1 MRYLGFTVLLNCL
14 MVGLLHAI
22 PVNYATAR
30 IDAESANRANEL
42 VPGESSAGAKVLNF
56 DWLSNGRFGVYAN
69 FPFSAGETEG
79 SFSFTPKLGSDGS
92 IVVRGPY
99 YKDAGQ
105 LFAFPVQFVSV
116 SVNGKEL
123 LSRPV
128 TVTHENALKF
138 PCQLEAEKPVKIV
151 VRYQM
156 EEKYLDNQESLPLD
170 LRSSANMG
178 FRDPVAGDGRG
189 GWTDQGAERDLS
201 LIIAGERKLDGANL
215 TIADPAANGGKSM
228 LTFASKNISPA
239 ITLQKVTLPVAK
251 NSGFTHLY
259 LLHAAGYGAGKA
271 QLGVIRVYFTDGT
284 QKEVPVTLGTDL
296 GDWWRPAALPNAAVA
311 EHFKYHDAV
320 GGYYFS
326 QFRLSDE
333 RKPIAKVELE
343 SLGGEPIWLVLAAS
357 LGNRTLDY
365 KKIEAKTPV
374 YIVKESPEWRKFAE
388 DDLTVKPNTILDFS
402 NLCEFRPITDKERV
416 TVADGHF
423 VRGGERIRFTGCSS
437 SESATLGE
445 YDKKEIEAYAKLIR
459 RQGYN
464 LYRPHFLDFFLMA
477 KADGDFNFDPV
488 NLDKFDYLVSCLKKE
503 GIYLYLDAMTG
514 WSGFLKGSD
523 WDWQKK
529 GLPNYKNLLF
539 ADETARANWKFG
551 IDKFLHHVN
560 PYTGTKLID
569 DPVLIAVLPVNEQE
583 LSTPLDVPEIRQK
596 WEKYVGKPGLAFP
609 NLKENTPDAAAGR
622 RFMAELYR
630 NMDDYYRQAMR
641 EIGYTGP
648 LSMYDCILS
657 PRTAVARKNSEVIS
671 MHNYQS
677 HPKNWIKP
685 GSTLQMESTVKN
697 HFVTLGTMFAQQQP
711 GKPFLTTEFLHCFWD
726 KYRYEQGLSQ
736 GALSSFQDTDGI
748 MNHQLPVILKREV
761 TPIKTFRIY
770 QDPVARASEVVS
782 NAVFMDK
789 SAKPAA
795 ARLAFA
801 FDPET
806 ILDTPY
812 AEKKFLEPQRDL
824 ALQARVGI
832 TFDPAAAT
840 NAGWTVIKADESF
853 ENKTAADFRVPAQET
868 FFRLD
873 DKKGTFAVV
882 LPEIEGI
889 AALEKGE
896 YQLDKLEIRNSGP
909 GAFTLISRDGRPL
922 NRSQRMLLVV
932 ATDALNQNM
941 RFDGDDRYKLQ
952 ELGDPVILLRTVKLE
967 LALQHDN
974 DPQTTFKLYAVRQ
987 NGDRA
992 EELPVVR
999 DGDKLK
1005 FSVDTGALK
1014 SGPVLFFELT
1024 AATL

>member
-14 MVGLLHAI
+14 MIGLLYAI

-30 IDAESANRANEL
+30 IDVESADRANEL
-42 VPGESSAGAKVLNF
+42 VPGEASAGAKVQNF
-56 DWLSNGRFGVYAN
+56 DWLSNGRWGVYAN
-69 FPFSAGETEG
+69 FPFGARETEG
-79 SFSFTPKLGSDGS
+79 RFTFTSKLGSAGS
-92 IVVRGPY
+92 IIVRGPY
-99 YKDAGQ
+99 YKDGGK
-105 LFAFPVQFVSV
+105 LFAFPVEFMSV
-116 SVNGKEL
+116 SVNGQEL

-128 TVTHENALKF
+128 TVTHENSLKF
-138 PCQLEAEKPVKIV
+138 PCQWEADKPVTIA

-156 EEKYLDNQESLPLD
+156 AEKYLDNPESLPLD
-170 LRSSANMG
+170 LRNSVNMG
-178 FRDPVAGDGRG
+178 LRDPVAGDGRG

-201 LIIAGERKLDGANL
+201 LLIPGARKLDGANF

-228 LTFASKNISPA
+228 LTFASSNISPA
-239 ITLQKVTLPVAK
+239 ITLKKATLPVAE
-251 NSGFTHLY
+251 NAGFTHLY

-284 QKEVPVTLGTDL
+284 QKELPVTLGTDL
-296 GDWWRPAALPNAAVA
+296 GDWWRPAALPNAVVA
-311 EHFKYHDAV
+311 ERFKYPDAV

-333 RKPIAKVELE
+333 RKPVAKVELE
-343 SLGGEPIWLVLAAS
+343 SLGGEPVWLVLAAS
-357 LGNRTLDY
+357 LGNRALDS

-388 DDLTVKPNTILDFS
+388 TDLTVKPNTILDFS
-402 NLCEFRPITDKERV
+402 DLCAFRPITDKERV

-423 VRGGERIRFTGCSS
+423 VRNGERIRFTGCSS
-437 SESATLGE
+437 TESLGE
-445 YDKKEIEAYAKLIR
+445 YDKKEIEEYAKLIR

-464 LYRPHFLDFFLMA
+464 FYRPHFLDFFLMA
-477 KADGDFNFDPV
+477 NAKGDFIFDPV
-488 NLDKFDYLVSCLKKE
+488 SLDQFDYLVSCLKKE
-503 GIYLYLDAMTG
+503 GVYLYLDAMSG

-539 ADETARANWKFG
+539 ADETARANWKIG

-560 PYTGTKLID
+560 PYTGTKLVD

-583 LSTPLDVPEIRQK
+583 LSTPLEVPEIRQK
-596 WEKYVGKPGLAFP
+596 WETFVGKPGLPFP
-609 NLKENTPDAAAGR
+609 DLKENTPEAAAGR

-630 NMDDYYRQAMR
+630 NTDDYYRQTLR

-648 LSMYDCILS
+648 LSMYDCTLS
-657 PRTAVARKNSEVIS
+657 PRTALARKNSEVIS

-685 GSTLQMESTVKN
+685 GSTLQMESTIKN
-697 HFVTLGTMFAQQQP
+697 HFRVLDTMFAQQQP

-726 KYRYEQGLSQ
+726 KYRFEQGLSE
-736 GALSSFQDTDGI
+736 GALSSFQDVDGI
-748 MNHQLPVILKREV
+748 MNHQLPVVLKRPE

-782 NAVFMDK
+782 NAVFMNQA
-789 SAKPAA
+789 AKPAA

-806 ILDTPY
+806 ILATPY

-832 TFDPAAAT
+832 TFDPAAAQK
-840 NAGWTVIKADESF
+840 AGWTVIKADESL
-853 ENKTAADFRVPAQET
+853 EYKTAADFRLPAPET

-873 DKKGTFAVV
+873 DKNGTFTVV
-882 LPEIEGI
+882 LPQIEGI

-896 YQLDKLEIRNSGP
+896 YRLHELQIRNSGP
-909 GAFTLISRDGRPL
+909 GAFTLISRDGCPL
-922 NRSQRMLLVV
+922 NRSQKMLLVV

-941 RFDGDDRYKLQ
+941 RFDGDDRYTLQ
-952 ELGDPVILLRTVKLE
+952 ELGDPVVLLRTVKLE
-967 LALQHDN
+967 LELRHDN

-999 DGDKLK
+999 DGGKLK
-1005 FSVDTGALK
+1005 FSVDTAALK
-1014 SGPVLFFELT
+1014 SGPVLFFELI
-1024 AATL
+1024 AGPL